1 MDEIDAQGRQLLVD
15 RPLLTRGR
23 LSVYREIG
31 AAGVDDWFP
40 RLNVTLKKSGSD
52 AVLWQWTT
60 HSLPIDFEEPP
71 PYGDELMFEKY
82 FELETPVRS
91 PRGLEVVFELGRGAS
106 ERGTVEQ
113 FSASLYLY
121 PASFEDRGVQ
131 IGVLDFRQGLNASS
145 TPMFARFNFPW

>member
-23 LSVYREIG
+23 LSVYIETG
-31 AAGVDDWFP
+31 SCGTDDWFP

-52 AVLWQWTT
+52 EILWQWTT
-60 HSLPIDFEEPP
+60 HSLPVDFEEPP
-71 PYGDELMFEKY
+71 PYGEDLLFEKY
-82 FELETPVRS
+82 FELDSAVRS
-91 PRGLEVVFELGRGAS
+91 PRGLEVVFELGRGVT
-106 ERGTVEQ
+106 ERGSVEQ

-121 PASFEDRGVQ
+121 PASFDDRGVQ
-131 IGVLDFRQGLNASS
+131 IGVLDFRQGLNAAS